1 MSPMPRRRRS
11 TGRKKGMPAL
21 WIAAIMIAIPLFVT
35 YYAFHKALPFT
46 SEYTDYVIVPNSV
59 NVRVDSP
66 VRIAG
71 IDVGAVKGTAPAGT
85 GTKITFTLDDAA
97 LPIHRDATITVR
109 DRLFLEG
116 GYYLQLNPGSPSAPV
131 TPEGFTI
138 QRQNTATPIQFFQVL
153 STFDLAARANL
164 NSLLR
169 TSNVAFSPRAGAP
182 ESDSGAGGFKQAIPA
197 LTPVLKDTAW
207 ISQSLTGTH
216 AGDVER
222 LLQSSA
228 NVFGTLA
235 QSKANLGDLV
245 TGLNRVSS
253 ALASSDGALAQSVSG
268 IDQTLQAAP
277 PALTAVDRALP
288 PLDQLAGALT
298 PTLQASPPL
307 LRSLNATAAELLAV
321 VSPSQRARLIS
332 ALNTTLAAFPSTLR
346 AIGTVFPTTKPVT
359 DCLRT
364 HIVPMLN
371 RAVPDGA
378 LSSGMPV
385 WKDFVHMLPSL
396 SEASGD
402 FDANGP
408 YIRVLAGAGTN
419 SLTGGLTD
427 TLTGVLGRLKGIA
440 PGGGSIQGSTPKWFG
455 TLTNAVFRPDVEC
468 TSQAL
473 PSLGSP
479 SAAPDLTPTS
489 TPASNTSPGAV
500 LNALARLTH
509 QSKPALGAIL
519 GAGR

>member
-1 MSPMPRRRRS
+1 MPRRRRT

-21 WIAAIMIAIPLFVT
+21 WIAAIMIAIPLFVV
-35 YYAFHKALPFT
+35 YYAFNKALPFA
-46 SEYTDYVIVPNSV
+46 SSYTDYVVVPNSV

-71 IDVGAVKGTAPAGT
+71 IDVGAVTTTEPAGT
-85 GTKITFTLDDAA
+85 GTKIAFTLDGDA
-97 LPIHRDATITVR
+97 LPIHQDATVTVR

-131 TPEGFTI
+131 APEGFTI
-138 QRQNTATPIQFFQVL
+138 QRQNTSTPVQFFQVL

-164 NSLLR
+164 NNLLN
-169 TSNVAFSPRAGAP
+169 TSNVAFSPKPGGARA
-182 ESDSGAGGFKQAIPA
+182 DSGAGGFKQAIPA

-222 LLQSSA
+222 LLRSSA
-228 NVFGTLA
+228 DVFGTLA
-235 QSKANLGDLV
+235 ENHFHLGDLV
-245 TGLNRVSS
+245 TGLNQVST

-277 PALTAVDRALP
+277 PALTAIDRALP

-298 PTLQASPPL
+298 PTLQSSPPL
-307 LRSLNATAAELLAV
+307 LRSLNATVAELLQV

-332 ALNTTLAAFPSTLR
+332 ALNTTLASFPSTLR

-359 DCLRT
+359 DCLRS
-364 HIVPMLN
+364 HIVPMLT
-371 RAVPDGA
+371 RSVPDGA
-378 LSSGMPV
+378 LSSGLPV

-396 SEASGD
+396 SAASSD

-408 YIRVLAGAGTN
+408 YIRVLAGAGSN

-427 TLTGVLGRLKGIA
+427 TLTGVLGQLKGIA

-455 TLTNAVFRPDVEC
+455 TLTNAAFRPDVEC

-473 PSLGSP
+473 PSLSSP

-489 TPASNTSPGAV
+489 TPAAGTSPGAV
-500 LNALARLTH
+500 LNALAKLTH
-509 QSKPALGAIL
+509 QSKASLQASL